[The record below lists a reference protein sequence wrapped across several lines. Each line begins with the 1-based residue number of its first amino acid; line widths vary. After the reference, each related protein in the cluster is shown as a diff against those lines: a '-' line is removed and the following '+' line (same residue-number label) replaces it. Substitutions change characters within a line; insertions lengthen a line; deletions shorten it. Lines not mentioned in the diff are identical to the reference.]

1 MTYTHHLGID
11 IAKLKFDVCLLPGK
25 PKESFPNN
33 PQGFKALLRWL
44 QKHQVLP
51 TQCHAALEAT
61 GSYGLALAK
70 FLQQKDFAL
79 SLINPARIRFFA
91 QSLLTRNKT
100 DALDAEIIARFCL
113 QQQPRLWTPPSDQV
127 AQLQALSRLL
137 QDLIGAR
144 QDQANR
150 LEVAS
155 DPAVRSCLRQL
166 HRQLEAHIQKVKD
179 QLRSLIQAH
188 PRFQRQARLLTS
200 IPGVGEATTAT
211 VLAELPVDRLEDARQ
226 AAAYAG
232 VTPRLKQSGTSVR
245 GRSGLS
251 KTGNSALRKALY
263 FPALTA
269 LRCNPIIMALA
280 KRLRAAGKSKMCIV
294 GAAMRKLLH
303 LIWGVLKSNQ
313 PFDPNWLHKSSAPVP
328 G

>member
-1 MTYTHHLGID
+1 MNHHHHLGID
-11 IAKLKFDVCLLPGK
+11 IAKLKFDVCLLPAK
-25 PKESFPNN
+25 HKQSFANTPR
-33 PQGFKALLRWL
+33 GFQALLRWL
-44 QKHQVLP
+44 QKHPVLP
-51 TQCHAALEAT
+51 SHCHVALEAT
-61 GSYGLALAK
+61 GSYGLALAR
-70 FLQQKDFAL
+70 FLHHQGFAL
-79 SLINPARIRFFA
+79 SLVNPARIRFFA

-113 QQQPRLWTPPSDQV
+113 QQQPRLWNPPSDPL

-150 LEVAS
+150 LEAAS
-155 DPAVRSCLRQL
+155 HPTVRSCLRQL
-166 HRQLEAHIQKVKD
+166 HRQLEAHIQKVKE
-179 QLRSLIQAH
+179 QLHCLIQAH
-188 PRFQRQARLLTS
+188 PQFQRQAQLLVS

-211 VLAELPVDRLEDARQ
+211 VLAELPLDRLDDARQ

-232 VTPRLKQSGTSVR
+232 LTPRLKQSGTSVR

-251 KTGNSALRKALY
+251 KTGNPALRKALY

-313 PFDPNWLHKSSAPVP
+313 PFDPDWLTRSIAR
-328 G
+328 